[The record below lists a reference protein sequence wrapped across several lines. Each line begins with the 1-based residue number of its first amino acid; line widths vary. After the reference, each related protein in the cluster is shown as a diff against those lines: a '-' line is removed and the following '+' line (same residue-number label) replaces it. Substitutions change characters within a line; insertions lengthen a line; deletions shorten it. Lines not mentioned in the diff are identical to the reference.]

1 MYVYTTTLAMHWSS
15 QAFQSKL
22 VGTVFMLMAVVT
34 WLLLRGYHGLL
45 GDAQLYAFQAL
56 SRIHLPLAH
65 DLYLQNTSQ
74 DQFTIF
80 SPAYAWFIELL
91 GVEPA
96 ARLLT
101 LFFTIWFLAAAWA
114 AARAL
119 TNRDGAWL
127 AVLFLLIVD
136 GSYGGSGVFSLAEQF
151 LTARLPAE
159 ALIATSFA
167 CFLRGSMVLAA
178 VTATAALLIHPLIA
192 LPGLIL
198 VMCIVVPI
206 RASLLGAAGVATTG
220 LLIAFCAVHFSW
232 MAKLAPIMDPTWLN
246 IVQERSQFLFLRLW
260 SFRDWEINARP
271 FFYLTFIA
279 LATQD
284 YRVRRICVAAAIV
297 GATGLGV
304 ALIGETVGPV
314 ALFVQGQAWRWVW
327 IVVFVGALLLPA
339 TVVQIWP
346 DKKCG
351 PLCAVLLLLGLTLPA
366 ANGTACV
373 SLSMILWLM
382 RPRFSNRAVLVLRW
396 IFSGLVLAV
405 AAWIAVRSWEITST
419 AFHKPGAMAVAQ
431 LRDLFALKIPAVL
444 GASLIWCGLRKCTGV
459 RTPTLLCFGL
469 LALSIFILPAAVRQY
484 RSLASA
490 ADISEFSD
498 WASVIPP
505 TSTVLVAPAR
515 DVGTFVWFTLQRP
528 NYLSVDQSAGVVFS
542 RATALEIQRRSQVL
556 LPVMDPNWRIMSKLR
571 ATAKSDEHQIDA
583 SSRPLTA
590 ANLSQI
596 CTDTL
601 LGFVISSQ
609 HLGFGARTHRS
620 TGAWQGWDLYDC
632 RTVRTWPTTK

>member
-1 MYVYTTTLAMHWSS
+1 MHWSS
-15 QAFQSKL
+15 QGIQSKI
-22 VGTVFMLMAVVT
+22 VGAGFVLTAVAT

-80 SPAYAWFIELL
+80 SPAYAWFIELF
-91 GVEPA
+91 GVERA
-96 ARLLT
+96 AWSLT
-101 LFFTIWFLAAAWA
+101 LLFTIWFLAAAWV
-114 AARAL
+114 AARTL

-127 AVLFLLIVD
+127 AVFFLLIVD
-136 GSYGGSGVFSLAEQF
+136 GSYGGSGVFSVAEQF

-178 VTATAALLIHPLIA
+178 VTAAAALLIHPLIA
-192 LPGLIL
+192 LPGLML

-206 RASLLGAAGVATTG
+206 RASFVGAAGSATTG
-220 LLIAFCAVHFSW
+220 LLIAFCAVHFPW
-232 MAKLAPIMDPTWLN
+232 MAKLFPIMDPTWLN
-246 IVQERSQFLFLRLW
+246 IVLERSQFLFLRLW
-260 SFRDWEINARP
+260 SFRDWEINALP
-271 FFYLTFIA
+271 FFYLVFIA
-279 LATQD
+279 FATQD
-284 YRVRRICVAAAIV
+284 NRVRGTCIAAVIV
-297 GATGLGV
+297 GTTGLGISI
-304 ALIGETVGPV
+304 IGDAVGPL
-314 ALFVQGQAWRWVW
+314 AILVQGQAWRWVW
-327 IVVFVGALLLPA
+327 IAVFVGALLLPA
-339 TVVQIWP
+339 TVLQVWP

-382 RPRFSNRAVLVLRW
+382 RPRFSIRAVLILRW
-396 IFSGLVLAV
+396 ISLGLVLEV
-405 AAWIAVRSWEITST
+405 AAWVAIHAWEIASST
-419 AFHKPGAMAVAQ
+419 FHKPEATAAVQ
-431 LRDLFALKIPAVL
+431 LRDFFALKVPAVL
-444 GASLIWCGLRKCTGV
+444 GASLIWWGLQKCTGV
-459 RTPTLLCFGL
+459 RTPSLLCFGL
-469 LALSIFILPAAVRQY
+469 LALSIFILPAAFRQH

-498 WASVIPP
+498 WTGVIPP
-505 TSTVLVAPAR
+505 TSTVLVVPAR

-528 NYLSVDQSAGVVFS
+528 NYLAVDQSAGVVFS
-542 RATALEIQRRSQVL
+542 RATALEVQRRSQVL

-571 ATAKSDEHQIDA
+571 AAANSGKHQIDA
-583 SSRPLTA
+583 PSRPLTA
-590 ANLSQI
+590 ASLSQI
-596 CTDTL
+596 CADPL
-601 LGFVISSQ
+601 LGFVVSSQ
-609 HLGFGARTHRS
+609 HIGFDSLTHRSS

-632 RTVRTWPTTK
+632 RKVRTWATAK